1 MNAVTDRPNILFIM
15 TDEQRGDCLGYAGH
29 PDVKTPYLD
38 SLAADGIYFP
48 NAWSACPT
56 CVPARAILHTGLSQ
70 RHTGKVGYQDR
81 VDWNY
86 GCTMAGELSRA
97 GYYTQCVGKMHVHP
111 LRNYLGFHNVEL
123 HDGYLHEY
131 RYPNVEYSENQL
143 IADDYFHW
151 LKSEL
156 GADADVTDTGMD
168 CNGWTARPW
177 PYAEKYHPTNWVAS
191 RSIDFLRR
199 RDPRQ
204 PFFLMASFVRP
215 HAPYD
220 APQYYFD
227 LYKDKDLRPPVKGDW
242 NDTAMLEKRGMV
254 FNSCTGPKDPELIR
268 QQQIGYYACITHL
281 DHQIGRIIQALI
293 EHRLMDNTVI
303 LFTSDHGEMLS
314 DHGWCRKALPYNGSA
329 RIPMFISGP
338 ERYIGPR
345 GRTDDSLVE
354 LRDVMPTL
362 LELAG
367 APIPAHLDGRSMLH
381 PLDREYIH
389 GEHTF
394 GFNRWSSQFI
404 VTKTDKFIWLNER
417 NEEQYF
423 DLVNDP
429 DETHNAIH
437 DPDKQERIAYLRNL
451 LIQELK
457 DSEEGYSDGTRLIPG
472 RTPVNCLSNVEL
484 PNC

>member
-1 MNAVTDRPNILFIM
+1 
-15 TDEQRGDCLGYAGH
+15 
-29 PDVKTPYLD
+29 
-38 SLAADGIYFP
+38 
-48 NAWSACPT
+48 
-56 CVPARAILHTGLSQ
+56 
-70 RHTGKVGYQDR
+70 
-81 VDWNY
+81 
-86 GCTMAGELSRA
+86 
-97 GYYTQCVGKMHVHP
+97 
-111 LRNYLGFHNVEL
+111 
-123 HDGYLHEY
+123 
-131 RYPNVEYSENQL
+131 
-143 IADDYFHW
+143 
-151 LKSEL
+151 
-156 GADADVTDTGMD
+156 
-168 CNGWTARPW
+168 
-177 PYAEKYHPTNWVAS
+177 
-191 RSIDFLRR
+191 
-199 RDPRQ
+199 
-204 PFFLMASFVRP
+204 
-215 HAPYD
+215 
-220 APQYYFD
+220 
-227 LYKDKDLRPPVKGDW
+227 
-242 NDTAMLEKRGMV
+242 MLEKRGMV

-293 EHRLMDNTVI
+293 EHKLMDNTVI

-345 GRTDDSLVE
+345 GHTDDSLVE

-367 APIPAHLDGRSMLH
+367 TPIPAHLDGRSMLH

-394 GFNRWSSQFI
+394 AFNRWSSQFI
-404 VTKTDKFIWLNER
+404 VTRTDKFIWLNER

-423 DLVNDP
+423 DLVHDP

-451 LIQELK
+451 LIQKLK
-457 DSEEGYSDGTRLIPG
+457 DSEEGYSDGARLIPG

>member
-1 MNAVTDRPNILFIM
+1 
-15 TDEQRGDCLGYAGH
+15 
-29 PDVKTPYLD
+29 
-38 SLAADGIYFP
+38 
-48 NAWSACPT
+48 
-56 CVPARAILHTGLSQ
+56 
-70 RHTGKVGYQDR
+70 
-81 VDWNY
+81 
-86 GCTMAGELSRA
+86 
-97 GYYTQCVGKMHVHP
+97 
-111 LRNYLGFHNVEL
+111 
-123 HDGYLHEY
+123 
-131 RYPNVEYSENQL
+131 
-143 IADDYFHW
+143 
-151 LKSEL
+151 
-156 GADADVTDTGMD
+156 
-168 CNGWTARPW
+168 
-177 PYAEKYHPTNWVAS
+177 
-191 RSIDFLRR
+191 
-199 RDPRQ
+199 
-204 PFFLMASFVRP
+204 
-215 HAPYD
+215 
-220 APQYYFD
+220 
-227 LYKDKDLRPPVKGDW
+227 
-242 NDTAMLEKRGMV
+242 
-254 FNSCTGPKDPELIR
+254 
-268 QQQIGYYACITHL
+268 
-281 DHQIGRIIQALI
+281 
-293 EHRLMDNTVI
+293 MDNTVI

-362 LELAG
+362 LELAD